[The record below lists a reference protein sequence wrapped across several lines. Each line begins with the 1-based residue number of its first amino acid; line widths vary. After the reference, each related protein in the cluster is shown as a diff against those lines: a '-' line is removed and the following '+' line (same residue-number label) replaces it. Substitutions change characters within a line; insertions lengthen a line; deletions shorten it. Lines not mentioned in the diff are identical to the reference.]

1 MAQPQ
6 RPTDVHQDE
15 LCPPNKRYAL
25 MDANKKLDLENPLC
39 PDESRILADILKN
52 HHLRFSIVA
61 SSSVSWIYLGQLWH
75 TLHEDGSKNTLKFM
89 LDRKELTLTLDD
101 FRTIFHLPQATNNN
115 HDHFIPALSFSE
127 MVPFYINDLGFTLEL
142 RSTSNFKTIGLLQPW
157 QTLCKMFSRCLTT
170 RVSGFSLLFKESNN
184 LDSLSYIHKDYR
196 KSKGIAGMK
205 IPDWMITDKMK
216 LKENYRLYAEVFGL
230 DVPTTQLTPPTPIPT
245 THEAVDL
252 TLQDTLQ
259 VSLVEQKSHE
269 ELDATQNVEKVKEHL
284 IAKDIKKLVEGSENV
299 EENVAVTSSPF
310 RNDDNQVDLD
320 TRLEPRSDKESRKV
334 EKIADISQPVNV
346 IEEEEESVEDD
357 YELRRREKGKY
368 VEDIRN
374 TPSPITI
381 RSSKIQTNLVSSDT
395 ERLQELTKIDTLP
408 SSSTP
413 SSSSP
418 KSKLSA
424 TTLLL
429 SLFKVKPGHF
439 RRYNSFFQELQGRYG
454 YLFEHLSAKFMP
466 RRKFNELAKNL
477 EDIMMEALPKL
488 VDDRIKVLLKKQVQ
502 LYVAEGLILE
512 REKSQ
517 EDVAKMIAEAIQQE
531 CENLR
536 LEVSSQ
542 VNDAIANHIPSQVDS
557 SVRSYMSD
565 HILHVHSAKDSHP
578 STQEQQY
585 KLYLTMKDDPQLQK
599 NDVSIC
605 LALKIKF
612 KRLQVAT
619 TPCRPSVVRPRG
631 QDDPHDDAHPEGEN
645 SAKRQRIS
653 EHGTFDIRGSS
664 FSQYYD
670 GEPGLTTSDSSV
682 LQMQNFLKS
691 DIVWESRIEII
702 VPPYRPKPTP
712 VVQNYQRDPKAP
724 RIPLVNQDLLYLK
737 KGNSGPDTIVLSLH
751 MFLTVI
757 FPDDDIEERTS
768 RWVEKYIFARR
779 ANGSIV
785 SITESDYKNLNKNDI
800 EDMYLLIVNHKVD
813 DYAEVGLLW
822 PLSVFIRSA
831 VIWERFH
838 DFQLG
843 VESYQQQVNLT
854 APIITFPGIEK
865 YKMFSIFF
873 EPVYG
878 IIYENSK
885 KEKRV
890 MRHHEVHKFCDA
902 ILKRVLEGLKSYNND
917 VKYGYVTHNLSKED
931 VEYLQL
937 FTEEIEEWLKII
949 RNAIKDVM
957 PDVLNTLILKPMY
970 KEFNALNK
978 IKSSRFDSLETRI
991 HQTIRKHVRVKMSK
1005 IDRPLRQLE
1014 TKVDKT

>member
-1 MAQPQ
+1 
-6 RPTDVHQDE
+6 
-15 LCPPNKRYAL
+15 
-25 MDANKKLDLENPLC
+25 
-39 PDESRILADILKN
+39 
-52 HHLRFSIVA
+52 
-61 SSSVSWIYLGQLWH
+61 
-75 TLHEDGSKNTLKFM
+75 
-89 LDRKELTLTLDD
+89 
-101 FRTIFHLPQATNNN
+101 
-115 HDHFIPALSFSE
+115 
-127 MVPFYINDLGFTLEL
+127 
-142 RSTSNFKTIGLLQPW
+142 
-157 QTLCKMFSRCLTT
+157 
-170 RVSGFSLLFKESNN
+170 
-184 LDSLSYIHKDYR
+184 
-196 KSKGIAGMK
+196 
-205 IPDWMITDKMK
+205 
-216 LKENYRLYAEVFGL
+216 
-230 DVPTTQLTPPTPIPT
+230 
-245 THEAVDL
+245 
-252 TLQDTLQ
+252 
-259 VSLVEQKSHE
+259 
-269 ELDATQNVEKVKEHL
+269 
-284 IAKDIKKLVEGSENV
+284 
-299 EENVAVTSSPF
+299 
-310 RNDDNQVDLD
+310 
-320 TRLEPRSDKESRKV
+320 
-334 EKIADISQPVNV
+334 
-346 IEEEEESVEDD
+346 
-357 YELRRREKGKY
+357 
-368 VEDIRN
+368 
-374 TPSPITI
+374 
-381 RSSKIQTNLVSSDT
+381 
-395 ERLQELTKIDTLP
+395 
-408 SSSTP
+408 
-413 SSSSP
+413 
-418 KSKLSA
+418 
-424 TTLLL
+424 
-429 SLFKVKPGHF
+429 
-439 RRYNSFFQELQGRYG
+439 
-454 YLFEHLSAKFMP
+454 
-466 RRKFNELAKNL
+466 ELAKNL

-557 SVRSYMSD
+557 SVKSYMSD

-612 KRLQVAT
+612 ERLQVAT
-619 TPCRPSVVRPRG
+619 TPCRPSAVLPRG

-653 EHGTFDIRGSS
+653 ENGTFDIGGSS
-664 FSQYYD
+664 FGQDYD
-670 GEPGLTTSDSSV
+670 GKPGLTTSDSSV

-702 VPPYRPKPTP
+702 VPPYRPKPTQ
-712 VVQNYQRDPKAP
+712 VVQNYQRDTKAP
-724 RIPLVNQDLLYLK
+724 RLPLVNQDLLYLK

-751 MFLTVI
+751 MFLAVI
-757 FPDDDIEERTS
+757 FPYDDIEERMS
-768 RWVEKYIFARR
+768 RWVEKCMKRKPKEEIYSDSKIVQIIKTYYELGHEHKFITDIFARR
-779 ANGSIV
+779 ADGSIV

-873 EPVYG
+873 EPIYG
-878 IIYENSK
+878 IIYENNK

-937 FTEEIEEWLKII
+937 FTEEIEERLK
-949 RNAIKDVM
+949 NAIKDVM

-978 IKSSRFDSLETRI
+978 LKSSRFDSLETRI

-1014 TKVDKT
+1014 TKGKKDSRAQLDNNTNDNIQIPETSPQSADASIGQNSSALVVHSNSEENEEPPRKKLKVFMQIPTILTPVPLNSIRPTIFDSMPYDQFTTSLFGSGSS